1 MKNENNFKLIA
12 IRPLVGCKNRFL
24 KNLIPGQIYKFYND
38 YNFYDEKDNLVENKN
53 IVKFDKQ
60 GNKLNVKVS
69 KVRHFQNVPTNIYKI
84 NKGTENEKELNI
96 SAIVGKNGAGKSSVL
111 ELLYALCYVI
121 ATKKDIINDKTYYS
135 KKFKETEDTFFKDI
149 VEDVTETIEGL
160 EVELYY
166 SKGNE
171 IFCLKNNMSKLELN
185 KFQNE
190 NWVPIEFT
198 FDEFF
203 YNIVI
208 NYSIYG
214 LNSSQNNRWLNPL
227 FHKNDGYKTPIVIN
241 PYRDRGNIDINSE
254 FHLAQ
259 TRVLANIIDDS
270 YNDNYII
277 NEKKLVKL
285 EFDIY
290 PEKLDVY
297 DPYSFNNVYDAYEK
311 ENNENVIYFFKKLLK
326 EIINYDLEK
335 DKIDILEKLLI
346 EDLSLGTKAEKYR
359 YNDDE
364 KSVNYDII
372 LYQIMKYTIKKIYK
386 ICRNYDEYKEF
397 NKEFS
402 KSFPVPKIVN
412 VDELIKLIKKDK
424 SHITLKVLQILY
436 TVKEE
441 YFKDNW
447 EVVRNPENSNHKI
460 YRFKIDI
467 EPFKSIIKQS
477 KKSNSIKVS
486 LKELI
491 PVAFFRPKL
500 FVVNN
505 DKFISSSSSFGVL
518 SSGEQQL
525 VHSIQSI
532 LYHLINL
539 NSVFKSS
546 KKGKIKYSNVNII
559 LDEVELYYHPEYQR
573 QFIYELIKGIENINI
588 EKIRGINILFS
599 THSPFILSD
608 IPHQNTLRIKEGK
621 PYLFQNLD
629 KTFGANIHDLLDND
643 FFLEKGFMG
652 EWAKIKIQSLIE
664 YLDEKESSLNFND
677 WEKENSLSFIE
688 IIGEPVLRNALRD
701 MYYKKFDDEI
711 ENEIT
716 RLRLLQKNKLK

>member
-1 MKNENNFKLIA
+1 MSGFKLIA
-12 IRPLVGCKNRFL
+12 IRPLVGCKSRFL
-24 KNLIPGQIYKFYND
+24 KNLTQGQIYKFYND
-38 YNFYDEKDNLVENKN
+38 YNFYDESQSLIENKN
-53 IVKFDKQ
+53 IIRFDKQ
-60 GNKLNVKVS
+60 GNKFNVEVS
-69 KVRHFQNVPTNIYKI
+69 KIIYSQNVPSNIYKI
-84 NKGTENEKELNI
+84 NRGTENEKELNI
-96 SAIVGKNGAGKSSVL
+96 SAIVGKNGAGKSSIL

-121 ATKKDIINDKTYYS
+121 ATKKGIINDKTYFS
-135 KKFKETEDTFFKDI
+135 KKLKETNDTFFKDI
-149 VEDVTETIEGL
+149 VEDVTETIDGL
-160 EVELYY
+160 KVELYY
-166 SKGNE
+166 SKGDE
-171 IFCLKNNMSKLELN
+171 IFRIKNNISQLEIHKL
-185 KFQNE
+185 QSE
-190 NWVPIEFT
+190 NWVPIDFIL
-198 FDEFF
+198 DEFF

-214 LNSSQNNRWLNPL
+214 LNSSHNNRWLNPL

-259 TRVLANIIDDS
+259 TRVLANIIDES

-277 NEKKLVKL
+277 NKKKLVKL

-297 DPYSFNNVYDAYEK
+297 DPYSFNNIYDAYEK
-311 ENNENVIYFFKKLLK
+311 ENNENVVYFFKKILK
-326 EIINYDLEK
+326 EVIDYNLEK
-335 DKIDILEKLLI
+335 DKVDILERLLK
-346 EDLSLGTKAEKYR
+346 EDLKLGTSPEKYKYNEAEK
-359 YNDDE
+359 NI
-364 KSVNYDII
+364 SYDVV
-372 LYQIMKYTIKKIYK
+372 LYLIMKYTIKKIYK

-402 KSFPVPKIVN
+402 KSIPVPKIVN
-412 VDELIKLIKKDK
+412 TDELIKLIKKDK

-447 EVVRNPENSNHKI
+447 EVVRNPDNSNHKI
-460 YRFKIDI
+460 YRFEIDI
-467 EPFKSIIKQS
+467 NSFILIIKKS
-477 KKSNSIKVS
+477 KKLNSNKVS

-491 PVAFFRPKL
+491 PVAFFKPKL
-500 FVVNN
+500 FVINNNEQVN
-505 DKFISSSSSFGVL
+505 STSSFGVL

-546 KKGKIKYSNVNII
+546 KRSKIKYSNVNII

-573 QFIYELIKGIENINI
+573 LFVNELIKGIENINI
-588 EKIRGINILFS
+588 EKIKGINILFS

-608 IPHQNTLRIKEGK
+608 IPHQNTLRLKEGK

-652 EWAKIKIQSLIE
+652 EWAKMKIQSLID
-664 YLDEKESSLNFND
+664 YLDENENTLNLNE
-677 WEKENSLSFIE
+677 WEQENSLLFIE